1 MSDPKIDMLTEAA
14 NVTAAIATGNYIG
27 AIDPAKKLVAM
38 IEAYVTPPIDATA
51 LDPVDRVAVDA
62 EVDAEITKP

>member
-14 NVTAAIATGNYIG
+14 NVTAAIVTGNYVG

-51 LDPVDRVAVDA
+51 LDPQDRAAVDA
-62 EVDAEITKP
+62 QVDAEIKT